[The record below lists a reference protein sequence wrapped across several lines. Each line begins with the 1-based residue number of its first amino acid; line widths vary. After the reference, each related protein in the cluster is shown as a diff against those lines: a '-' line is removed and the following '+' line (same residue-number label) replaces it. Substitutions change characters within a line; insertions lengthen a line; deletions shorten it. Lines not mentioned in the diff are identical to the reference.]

1 MDRRNF
7 CGWVLVLVSIAL
19 AATAASVLDAQT
31 TVVAQGVSAG
41 PLIVD
46 FEGMEPGKLPR
57 GFSSALTG
65 KGAPPAWVI
74 TEDPTA
80 PAGPQ
85 VVTQTSSDKTSYR
98 FPICIYDA
106 FTGKDPELSV
116 SFKPIS
122 GRVDQAAGLVWR
134 YQDANNYYVVRA
146 NALEDNVVLYKMEH
160 GKRSDLKPE
169 DAWFFS
175 YGKNAPVPAQRW
187 STLRVTVRGQQFS
200 VWFDGEHLFD
210 IQDETFSGAGK
221 VGLWTKA
228 DSVTA
233 FDSLT
238 VQGR

>member
-1 MDRRNF
+1 MDLS
-7 CGWVLVLVSIAL
+7 GWALVLVSIAVAVS
-19 AATAASVLDAQT
+19 AAGVPDAQT
-31 TVVAQGVSAG
+31 TVMAQGASAG

-46 FEGMEPGKLPR
+46 FEGMAPGKPPR
-57 GFSSALTG
+57 GFSAALTG

-74 TEDPTA
+74 KEDPTA
-80 PAGPQ
+80 PTGPK
-85 VVTQTSSDKTSYR
+85 VVTQTTSDKTSYR
-98 FPICIYDA
+98 FPLCIYDA

-146 NALEDNVVLYKMEH
+146 NALEDNVVLYKVEH
-160 GKRSDLKPE
+160 GKRSDLKSKG
-169 DAWFFS
+169 AWLFS
-175 YGKNAPVPAQRW
+175 YGKDAPVPAQRW
-187 STLRVTVRGQQFS
+187 STLRVTVRGQRFS
-200 VWFDGEHLFD
+200 VWLNGKHLFD
-210 IQDETFSGAGK
+210 VEDDSFSGAGQ

>member
-1 MDRRNF
+1 MDRRNLS
-7 CGWVLVLVSIAL
+7 GWALVLVSISL
-19 AATAASVLDAQT
+19 AASAASALDAQT
-31 TVVAQGVSAG
+31 AGMAQGVSAG

-57 GFSSALTG
+57 GFSTALTG
-65 KGAPPAWVI
+65 KGAPPVWVI
-74 TEDPTA
+74 VDDPTA
-80 PAGPQ
+80 PAGPK
-85 VVTQTSSDKTSYR
+85 VVTQTTSDKTSYR
-98 FPICIYDA
+98 FPICIYDG

-160 GKRSDLKPE
+160 GKRSDLKPK

-175 YGKNAPVPAQRW
+175 YGKDAPVTARRW
-187 STLRVTVRGQQFS
+187 STLRVTVRGPHFS
-200 VWFDGEHLFD
+200 VWLDGEHLFD
-210 IQDETFSGAGK
+210 VEDDTFSGPGK
-221 VGLWTKA
+221 VGVWTKA
-228 DSVTA
+228 DSVVA

-238 VQGR
+238 ATGR

>member
-1 MDRRNF
+1 MERRNPSAR
-7 CGWVLVLVSIAL
+7 VLVLVCITL
-19 AATAASVLDAQT
+19 AATATSAIDAQPA
-31 TVVAQGVSAG
+31 VKAQAASAG
-41 PLIVD
+41 PVIVD

-57 GFSSALTG
+57 GFSTALTG
-65 KGAPPAWVI
+65 RGAPPAWVVQ
-74 TEDPTA
+74 EDPTA
-80 PAGPQ
+80 PAGPK
-85 VVTQTSSDKTSYR
+85 VVTQTTSDETSYR
-98 FPICIYDA
+98 FPICVYDA
-106 FTGKDPELSV
+106 FTGRDPELSV

-160 GKRSDLKPE
+160 GKRSDLKPKG
-169 DAWFFS
+169 AWFFS
-175 YGKNAPVPAQRW
+175 YGKGAPVPVQRW
-187 STLRVTVRGQQFS
+187 STLRVTVRGKRFS
-200 VWFDGEHLFD
+200 VWLNGEHLFEVE
-210 IQDETFSGAGK
+210 DETFSGAGK